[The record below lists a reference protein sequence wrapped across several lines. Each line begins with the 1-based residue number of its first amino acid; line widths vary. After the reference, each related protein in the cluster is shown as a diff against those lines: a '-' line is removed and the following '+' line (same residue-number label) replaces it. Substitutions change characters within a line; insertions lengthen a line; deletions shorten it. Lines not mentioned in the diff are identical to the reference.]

1 MTQRLTGH
9 FFIFGLVFFVLKTLL
24 GIARQ
29 WRHENFAIFS
39 LKPQGHD
46 RTLVYQMWVVHH
58 RSIIMT
64 AFTYPYQPNR
74 PGAGCSKPG

>member
-9 FFIFGLVFFVLKTLL
+9 FSVFGLVFFVLKTLL

-29 WRHENFAIFS
+29 WSHEKFPFLS
-39 LKPQGHD
+39 LKPQSHD

-58 RSIIMT
+58 TSSRRTLESNSHMW
-64 AFTYPYQPNR
+64 
-74 PGAGCSKPG
+74 